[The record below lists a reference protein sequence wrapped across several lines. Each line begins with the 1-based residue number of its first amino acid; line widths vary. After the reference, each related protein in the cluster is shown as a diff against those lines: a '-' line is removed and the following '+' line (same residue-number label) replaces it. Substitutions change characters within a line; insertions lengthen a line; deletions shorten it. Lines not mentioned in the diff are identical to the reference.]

1 MLRDHGLSIASM
13 IQNGQSEDGP
23 VFLVLTTHKCAKI
36 DIEQAAEVIGNTE
49 HVLDSPMVI
58 PIFDKGFF
66 S

>member
-1 MLRDHGLSIASM
+1 M